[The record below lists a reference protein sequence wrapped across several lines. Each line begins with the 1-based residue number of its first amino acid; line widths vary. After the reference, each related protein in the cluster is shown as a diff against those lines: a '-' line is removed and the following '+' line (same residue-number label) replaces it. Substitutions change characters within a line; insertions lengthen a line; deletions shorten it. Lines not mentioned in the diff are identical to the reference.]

1 MRTKLWFKVTM
12 ATVPD
17 FAAVLGTVMRT
28 AVVDKGLKELNIY
41 HSVLCRQRTQ
51 RIKYISFSAQS
62 IQVNGSMHYIK
73 MDIIII
79 IGYDYE

>member
-1 MRTKLWFKVTM
+1 M

-28 AVVDKGLKELNIY
+28 AVVDKGLKGLNIY

-51 RIKYISFSAQS
+51 RIKYISFSDIYHSVLCRQRTQR
-62 IQVNGSMHYIK
+62 IKYISFSAL
-73 MDIIII
+73 
-79 IGYDYE
+79 